1 MISERQRMEVFCPPS
16 LAFVLVFVKEQRG
29 QARGRNCGKLENV
42 LLSTGDRRGTEG
54 WGTLERQEWFEDS
67 KNKFRAERLK
77 DFNLE
82 IGEFQRFGICKARE
96 FESSDTWKRESLKV
110 PVSER
115 SRIREFQYVK
125 AWKFAKKK
133 RNRELRYSKTREFRS
148 SEDVQ
153 KLESLVFQTAENS
166 GSPVS
171 ESSKPKRFQK
181 LDRQSKD

>member
-82 IGEFQRFGICKARE
+82 IGEFQ
-96 FESSDTWKRESLKV
+96 SSDTWKRESLKV

-133 RNRELRYSKTREFRS
+133 RNRELRYSKTREFGS
-148 SEDVQ
+148 SEDVR
-153 KLESLVFQTAENS
+153 KLESLETSVFQTAENS